1 MKGFKCLVA
10 CQPGPKHLDHI
21 LGLVRGLSDQ
31 PASHGV
37 QSDDGSTEGVAVAL
51 LRPAVRRGSCQ
62 ATWQTVRGPAEDEL
76 VPVVGLPEVP
86 GRGLERDELKEI

>member
-62 ATWQTVRGPAEDEL
+62 RACQTIRGPAEDEL
-76 VPVVGLPEVP
+76 VPVVGVPEVP
-86 GRGLERDELKEI
+86 GRGLQRDQLKEI